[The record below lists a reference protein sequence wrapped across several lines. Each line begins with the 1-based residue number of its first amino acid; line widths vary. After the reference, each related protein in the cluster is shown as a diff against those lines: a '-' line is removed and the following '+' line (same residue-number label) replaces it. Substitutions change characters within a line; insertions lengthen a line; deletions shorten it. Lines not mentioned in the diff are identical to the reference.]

1 MRHRRSKRGLIVG
14 GIAAGILIAAAI
26 VIGILWFQKREE
38 TEKEKTPEEL
48 LMEYTEYI
56 RTGNYEAMYGMLNEQ
71 SRKNISLEDFTARNK
86 NIYEGIG
93 TSGLQVEVQSVRLTV
108 PPARFIFSIRWIL
121 FGSSRL
127 RIRRRKGKRLRE
139 NIG

>member
-71 SRKNISLEDFTARNK
+71 SRKNINLEDFTARNK
-86 NIYEGIG
+86 ISMKE
-93 TSGLQVEVQSVRLTV
+93 SALPVS
-108 PPARFIFSIRWIL
+108 RWR
-121 FGSSRL
+121 SRM
-127 RIRRRKGKRLRE
+127 
-139 NIG
+139 

>member
-14 GIAAGILIAAAI
+14 GIAARDSDCGSDCNWDF
-26 VIGILWFQKREE
+26 VVSEE
-38 TEKEKTPEEL
+38 RGDGEEKTPEEL

-71 SRKNISLEDFTARNK
+71 SRKNINLEDFTARNK

-93 TSGLQVEVQSVRLTV
+93 TSGLQVEVQNVEERTEGLKTV
-108 PPARFIFSIRWIL
+108 SYQTSLNSSAGEIHFLNQVDFI
-121 FGSSRL
+121 
-127 RIRRRKGKRLRE
+127 RE
-139 NIG
+139 AAI

>member
-26 VIGILWFQKREE
+26 VIGLLWFQKREE

-56 RTGNYEAMYGMLNEQ
+56 LSLIHIYHAPWQEQ
-71 SRKNISLEDFTARNK
+71 
-86 NIYEGIG
+86 
-93 TSGLQVEVQSVRLTV
+93 
-108 PPARFIFSIRWIL
+108 
-121 FGSSRL
+121 
-127 RIRRRKGKRLRE
+127 GKRDRSNSKTGGLPC
-139 NIG
+139 GWSDSFSG

>member
-86 NIYEGIG
+86 KY
-93 TSGLQVEVQSVRLTV
+93 L
-108 PPARFIFSIRWIL
+108 
-121 FGSSRL
+121 
-127 RIRRRKGKRLRE
+127 
-139 NIG
+139 